1 MTFFIG
7 TKGNVRLR
15 RGADTEL
22 GVLSGSIGPDDLV
35 LALNRIGFEGANTNL
50 FTGDKVDLVTTD
62 ARGLAFIPASNWP
75 SNAIE
80 DTFSTF
86 INVNSAG
93 GLRLYPTFADAVNN
107 IRANEIAIQAFTG
120 DPIEVSVRVRDVAY
134 NLLGDVTS
142 YEFQSNR
149 DQIDVTALDDKFRK
163 QHDAGLISGSGRIDC
178 TFNYI
183 TSGALETSKLLVQLI
198 QRVDLG
204 SAFDLALYLTD
215 KTVDPDVE
223 NIFYLLTAVVT
234 NSGVRVAANEIIT
247 CSLDFVTTGDVRL
260 VTGVPSQYILKE
272 DDDRIRVE
280 HSLNYLLQED
290 LD

>member
-15 RGADTEL
+15 RGADSEL
-22 GVLSGSIGPDDLV
+22 GVISGFIEPDDLV
-35 LALNRIGFEGANTNL
+35 LSLNRVGFEGANTNL
-50 FTGDKVDLVTTD
+50 FTGDRVDLVTTD

-80 DTFSTF
+80 DTFSTY

-93 GLRLYPTFADAVNN
+93 GLRLFPTFADAVNN
-107 IRANEIAIQAFTG
+107 TRANEIAIQAFTG
-120 DPIEVSVRVRDVAY
+120 DPIEVSLRVRDVAY
-134 NLLGDVTS
+134 NLLGNVTN

-183 TSGALETSKLLVQLI
+183 TSGAVETPKLLVQLI

-215 KTVDPDVE
+215 KTVDPNVE

-247 CSLDFVTTGDVRL
+247 CSIDFVTTGDVRL

>member
-35 LALNRIGFEGANTNL
+35 LALNRVGFEGANTNL

>member
-1 MTFFIG
+1 
-7 TKGNVRLR
+7 VRLR

-35 LALNRIGFEGANTNL
+35 LALNRVGFEGANANL
-50 FTGDKVDLVTTD
+50 FTGDRVDLVTTD

-93 GLRLYPTFADAVNN
+93 GLRLFPTFADAVNN
-107 IRANEIAIQAFTG
+107 TRANEIAIQAFTG

-280 HSLNYLLQED
+280 HSLDYLLQED

>member
-35 LALNRIGFEGANTNL
+35 LALNRVGFEGANTNL
-50 FTGDKVDLVTTD
+50 FTGDRVDLVTTD

-93 GLRLYPTFADAVNN
+93 GLRLFPTFADAVNN
-107 IRANEIAIQAFTG
+107 TRANEIAIQAFTG

-134 NLLGDVTS
+134 NLLGDVTN

-280 HSLNYLLQED
+280 HSLDYLLQED

>member
-35 LALNRIGFEGANTNL
+35 LALNRVGFEGANTNL
-50 FTGDKVDLVTTD
+50 FTGDRVDLVTTD

-93 GLRLYPTFADAVNN
+93 GLRLFPTFADAVNN
-107 IRANEIAIQAFTG
+107 TRANEIAIQAFTG

-134 NLLGDVTS
+134 NLLGDVTN

-280 HSLNYLLQED
+280 HSLDYLLQED
-290 LD
+290 ID

>member
-35 LALNRIGFEGANTNL
+35 LALNRVGFEGANTNL
-50 FTGDKVDLVTTD
+50 FTGDRVDLVTTD

-93 GLRLYPTFADAVNN
+93 GLRLFPTFADAVNN
-107 IRANEIAIQAFTG
+107 TRANEIAIQAFTG

-280 HSLNYLLQED
+280 HSLDYLLQED

>member
-35 LALNRIGFEGANTNL
+35 LALNRVGFEGANANL
-50 FTGDKVDLVTTD
+50 FTGDRVDLVTTD

-93 GLRLYPTFADAVNN
+93 GLRLFPTFADAVNN
-107 IRANEIAIQAFTG
+107 TRANEIAIQAFTG

-280 HSLNYLLQED
+280 HSLDYLLQED

>member
-35 LALNRIGFEGANTNL
+35 LALNRVGFEGANANL
-50 FTGDKVDLVTTD
+50 FTGDRVDLVTTD

-93 GLRLYPTFADAVNN
+93 GLRLFPTFADAVNN
-107 IRANEIAIQAFTG
+107 TRANEIAIQAFTG

-178 TFNYI
+178 TFNYL
-183 TSGALETSKLLVQLI
+183 TSGAVETPKLLVQLI

-280 HSLNYLLQED
+280 HSLDYLLQED

>member
-22 GVLSGSIGPDDLV
+22 GVLSGAIGPDDLV
-35 LALNRIGFEGANTNL
+35 LALSRVGFEGANANL
-50 FTGDKVDLVTTD
+50 FTGDRVDLVTTD

-93 GLRLYPTFADAVNN
+93 GLRLYPSFADAVNN
-107 IRANEIAIQAFTG
+107 TRANEIAIQAFTG

-223 NIFYLLTAVVT
+223 NIFYFLTAVVT